1 MIIDFRARPPYK
13 SFLKL
18 SLYKPWRPLP
28 EDPAEWGAFELGR
41 EPNVTADA
49 HDMDAFVK
57 EMDDNGIVKAV
68 LMGRHADDFGIV
80 DNDELYE
87 LTQKYPGR
95 FFPFAGINP
104 REEGAV
110 EEVERCISKMGFKG
124 ISVDPGWLNPPL
136 KGDDPIFTPIYD
148 KCAELGG
155 ILVMSVSAALGP
167 DLTYSDPVIVQ
178 HVATRYPNMKIVVAH
193 GCWPHVERM
202 LAVAMRCPNVY
213 LVPDC
218 YVYIDCMPFA
228 DTYIEACDA
237 VRIPVIASGGAGS
250 PQHMVDAVTEGRASA
265 ALIASIVHYGEYTIG
280 QLKQY
285 MADRGVPVR
294 LTW

>member
-155 ILVMSVSAALGP
+155 ILVMSVSP
-167 DLTYSDPVIVQ
+167 RPRSDLF
-178 HVATRYPNMKIVVAH
+178 R
-193 GCWPHVERM
+193 
-202 LAVAMRCPNVY
+202 
-213 LVPDC
+213 
-218 YVYIDCMPFA
+218 
-228 DTYIEACDA
+228 
-237 VRIPVIASGGAGS
+237 SGHRTARRHQV
-250 PQHMVDAVTEGRASA
+250 PQHENRRGPRLLAACGADACRRH
-265 ALIASIVHYGEYTIG
+265 ALPQRVSGSRLLRIHRLHALCGYVH
-280 QLKQY
+280 
-285 MADRGVPVR
+285 
-294 LTW
+294 

>member
-68 LMGRHADDFGIV
+68 LM
-80 DNDELYE
+80 
-87 LTQKYPGR
+87 
-95 FFPFAGINP
+95 
-104 REEGAV
+104 
-110 EEVERCISKMGFKG
+110 G

-228 DTYIEACDA
+228 DTYIEAA
-237 VRIPVIASGGAGS
+237 NSFLKYRTIFGS
-250 PQHMVDAVTEGRASA
+250 TYPERS
-265 ALIASIVHYGEYTIG
+265 
-280 QLKQY
+280 LKQTIEGWKKRPWDPEALELSLY
-285 MADRGVPVR
+285 GNAAR
-294 LTW
+294 LLGIE

>member
-136 KGDDPIFTPIYD
+136 KGDDPSMTSAPN
-148 KCAELGG
+148 
-155 ILVMSVSAALGP
+155 SAA
-167 DLTYSDPVIVQ
+167 S
-178 HVATRYPNMKIVVAH
+178 
-193 GCWPHVERM
+193 
-202 LAVAMRCPNVY
+202 
-213 LVPDC
+213 
-218 YVYIDCMPFA
+218 
-228 DTYIEACDA
+228 
-237 VRIPVIASGGAGS
+237 SS
-250 PQHMVDAVTEGRASA
+250 
-265 ALIASIVHYGEYTIG
+265 
-280 QLKQY
+280 
-285 MADRGVPVR
+285 
-294 LTW
+294 

>member
-41 EPNVTADA
+41 EPNITADA

-110 EEVERCISKMGFKG
+110 
-124 ISVDPGWLNPPL
+124 
-136 KGDDPIFTPIYD
+136 
-148 KCAELGG
+148 
-155 ILVMSVSAALGP
+155 
-167 DLTYSDPVIVQ
+167 
-178 HVATRYPNMKIVVAH
+178 
-193 GCWPHVERM
+193 
-202 LAVAMRCPNVY
+202 
-213 LVPDC
+213 
-218 YVYIDCMPFA
+218 
-228 DTYIEACDA
+228 
-237 VRIPVIASGGAGS
+237 
-250 PQHMVDAVTEGRASA
+250 
-265 ALIASIVHYGEYTIG
+265 
-280 QLKQY
+280 
-285 MADRGVPVR
+285 
-294 LTW
+294 

>member
-41 EPNVTADA
+41 EPNITADA

-68 LMGRHADDFGIV
+68 LMGRHADNFGIV

-136 KGDDPIFTPIYD
+136 KGDDPIFTPVYD

-167 DLTYSDPVIVQ
+167 DLTYSDPIIVQ
-178 HVATRYPNMKIVVAH
+178 QVPRHENRRSP
-193 GCWPHVERM
+193 RL
-202 LAVAMRCPNVY
+202 LAACGTDACRRHALPQRLSGSRLLCVHRLHALCG
-213 LVPDC
+213 
-218 YVYIDCMPFA
+218 YVY
-228 DTYIEACDA
+228 
-237 VRIPVIASGGAGS
+237 
-250 PQHMVDAVTEGRASA
+250 
-265 ALIASIVHYGEYTIG
+265 
-280 QLKQY
+280 
-285 MADRGVPVR
+285 
-294 LTW
+294 

>member
-41 EPNVTADA
+41 EPNITADA

-68 LMGRHADDFGIV
+68 LMGRHADNFGIV

-136 KGDDPIFTPIYD
+136 KGDDPIFTPVYD

-167 DLTYSDPVIVQ
+167 DLTYSDPIIVQ
-178 HVATRYPNMKIVVAH
+178 HVATRYPGMKIVVAH

-228 DTYIEACDA
+228 DTYIEAA
-237 VRIPVIASGGAGS
+237 NSFLKYRTIFGS
-250 PQHMVDAVTEGRASA
+250 TYPERS
-265 ALIASIVHYGEYTIG
+265 
-280 QLKQY
+280 LKQ
-285 MADRGVPVR
+285 
-294 LTW
+294 TIE

>member
-1 MIIDFRARPPYK
+1 MLIDFRARPPDK

-41 EPNVTADA
+41 EPNITADA

-68 LMGRHADDFGIV
+68 LMGRHADNFGIV

-136 KGDDPIFTPIYD
+136 KGDDPIFTPVYD

-167 DLTYSDPVIVQ
+167 DLTYSDPIIVQ
-178 HVATRYPNMKIVVAH
+178 HVATRYPGMKIVVAH

-228 DTYIEACDA
+228 DTYIEAA
-237 VRIPVIASGGAGS
+237 NSFLKYRTIFGS
-250 PQHMVDAVTEGRASA
+250 TYPERS
-265 ALIASIVHYGEYTIG
+265 
-280 QLKQY
+280 LKQTIEGWKKRPWDPEALELSLY
-285 MADRGVPVR
+285 GNAAR
-294 LTW
+294 LLGIE

>member
-41 EPNVTADA
+41 EPNITADA

-104 REEGAV
+104 ARKAL
-110 EEVERCISKMGFKG
+110 SKK
-124 ISVDPGWLNPPL
+124 W
-136 KGDDPIFTPIYD
+136 
-148 KCAELGG
+148 
-155 ILVMSVSAALGP
+155 SAASP
-167 DLTYSDPVIVQ
+167 
-178 HVATRYPNMKIVVAH
+178 R
-193 GCWPHVERM
+193 W
-202 LAVAMRCPNVY
+202 
-213 LVPDC
+213 
-218 YVYIDCMPFA
+218 
-228 DTYIEACDA
+228 
-237 VRIPVIASGGAGS
+237 AS
-250 PQHMVDAVTEGRASA
+250 RASA
-265 ALIASIVHYGEYTIG
+265 SIRAG
-280 QLKQY
+280 
-285 MADRGVPVR
+285 
-294 LTW
+294 

>member
-1 MIIDFRARPPYK
+1 
-13 SFLKL
+13 
-18 SLYKPWRPLP
+18 
-28 EDPAEWGAFELGR
+28 
-41 EPNVTADA
+41 
-49 HDMDAFVK
+49 MDAFVK

-136 KGDDPIFTPIYD
+136 KGDDPIFTPVYD

-155 ILVMSVSAALGP
+155 ILVMSVSA
-167 DLTYSDPVIVQ
+167 
-178 HVATRYPNMKIVVAH
+178 
-193 GCWPHVERM
+193 
-202 LAVAMRCPNVY
+202 
-213 LVPDC
+213 
-218 YVYIDCMPFA
+218 
-228 DTYIEACDA
+228 
-237 VRIPVIASGGAGS
+237 S
-250 PQHMVDAVTEGRASA
+250 PPGTPA
-265 ALIASIVHYGEYTIG
+265 
-280 QLKQY
+280 
-285 MADRGVPVR
+285 
-294 LTW
+294 

>member
-1 MIIDFRARPPYK
+1 
-13 SFLKL
+13 
-18 SLYKPWRPLP
+18 
-28 EDPAEWGAFELGR
+28 
-41 EPNVTADA
+41 
-49 HDMDAFVK
+49 
-57 EMDDNGIVKAV
+57 
-68 LMGRHADDFGIV
+68 MGRHADDFGIV

-136 KGDDPIFTPIYD
+136 KGDDPIFTPVYD

-167 DLTYSDPVIVQ
+167 DLTYSDPIIVQ
-178 HVATRYPNMKIVVAH
+178 HVATRYPGMKIVVAH

-228 DTYIEACDA
+228 DTYIEAA
-237 VRIPVIASGGAGS
+237 NSFLKYRTIFGS
-250 PQHMVDAVTEGRASA
+250 TYPERS
-265 ALIASIVHYGEYTIG
+265 
-280 QLKQY
+280 LKQTIEGWKKLPWDPE
-285 MADRGVPVR
+285 ALELSLSGNAAR
-294 LTW
+294 LLGIE

>member
-41 EPNVTADA
+41 EPNITADA

-68 LMGRHADDFGIV
+68 LMGRHADNFGIV

-136 KGDDPIFTPIYD
+136 KGDDPIFTPVYD

-167 DLTYSDPVIVQ
+167 DLTYSDPIIVQ
-178 HVATRYPNMKIVVAH
+178 HVAARYPGMKIVVAH

-218 YVYIDCMPFA
+218 YVYIDC
-228 DTYIEACDA
+228 
-237 VRIPVIASGGAGS
+237 IA
-250 PQHMVDAVTEGRASA
+250 GR
-265 ALIASIVHYGEYTIG
+265 L
-280 QLKQY
+280 L
-285 MADRGVPVR
+285 
-294 LTW
+294 